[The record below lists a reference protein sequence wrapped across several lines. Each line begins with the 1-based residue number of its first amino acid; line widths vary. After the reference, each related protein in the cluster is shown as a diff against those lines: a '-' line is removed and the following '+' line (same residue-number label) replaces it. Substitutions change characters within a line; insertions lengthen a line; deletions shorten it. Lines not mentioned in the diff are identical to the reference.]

1 MQTKDALLVF
11 CDGGARGNPGPAAAA
26 CVITDRAG
34 KKRYLCG
41 KYLGV
46 ATNNQAEYAAVDL
59 ALGVIK
65 ENYQAKKKI
74 TLFLDSKLVA
84 NQLAGLYK
92 VKNPS
97 FRDLIFKIRQLE
109 SLQGEVYYQYV
120 SREQNKEADMLVNK
134 VLNEGRD
141 FHKILTK

>member
-41 KYLGV
+41 KYLGE
-46 ATNNQAEYAAVDL
+46 ATNNQAEYAAVRL

-65 ENYQAKKKI
+65 ENYQDKKEI
-74 TLFLDSKLVA
+74 TFFLDSKLVA

-92 VKNPS
+92 VKNPAL
-97 FRDLIFKIRQLE
+97 RDLNFKIRQLE
-109 SLQGEVYYQYV
+109 SSQGGVYYQYV

-134 VLNEGRD
+134 VLDKRSD
-141 FHKILTK
+141 FHETLAK